1 MSILIDSAIR
11 FAPKARPVPYNYRIS
26 YKVSQLCLILHICST
41 RGGCSFT
48 KLHLLAAA
56 LLSESEFIKILDVCN
71 HTADYVMP
79 VIHFDPSVTAA
90 LQFAIADGFIAQN
103 TNKTIRLTDKGKSFC
118 RKIMDDYDLM
128 RHEKERLKQIGNKLT
143 NEKVKLISDAM
154 GV

>member
-1 MSILIDSAIR
+1 MSVFIDSDVK

-26 YKVSQLCLILHICST
+26 YKVSQLCLILNICST
-41 RGGCSFT
+41 RGGCSFA

-56 LLSESEFIKILDVCN
+56 LLSESEFNRILDVCN
-71 HTADYVMP
+71 HTVDYVMP

-118 RKIMDDYDLM
+118 KKIMDDSDLM
-128 RHEKERLKQIGNKLT
+128 CHEKARLKQIGNRLT
-143 NEKVKLISDAM
+143 NEKVKLISDAT